1 MDHLMK
7 QILIITTAFLIA
19 GTGMNTRCYADCTC
33 DDWVEKGGY
42 CVDYIK
48 TRIPAFPIPKS
59 TTEIAALKNKDIPE
73 VEEGDVA
80 MFNFS
85 NYWHVAYV
93 EKVHQDPQG
102 NAVAIDVSEMN
113 FGDQMS
119 YDEYRK
125 KWKRKSRSEWKRALC
140 CGVTE
145 NYDLTG
151 SRKNVALTTV
161 KQIWSPDPSEFSEV
175 IRERGDAVIDKAREV
190 LNRLFQF
197 TGRKL

>member
-1 MDHLMK
+1 MTR
-7 QILIITTAFLIA
+7 ISIIVATLVLTI
-19 GTGMNTRCYADCTC
+19 TGMHSRCYADCSC

-48 TRIPAFPIPKS
+48 TRIPSFPIPKS

-93 EKVHQDPQG
+93 EKVHLDPQG
-102 NAVAIDVSEMN
+102 NATAIDVSEMN
-113 FGDQMS
+113 YGDQMS

-125 KWKRKSRSEWKRALC
+125 KWKRKSKSEWKRALC
-140 CGVTE
+140 CGVTD
-145 NYDLTG
+145 NYDQTG
-151 SRKNVALTTV
+151 SRKNIALNTV
-161 KQIWSPDPSEFSEV
+161 KQIWSPDPPEFSDV

-197 TGRKL
+197 TGREL